1 MAREVANMSLETDV
15 KEALDEFA
23 KMLGISRSSAANM
36 ILKAA
41 LDVDRSE
48 LVAAMTEKLLAKEQT
63 AAAAAVEAA
72 ING

>member
-48 LVAAMTEKLLAKEQT
+48 LVAAMTEKLLVKEQT
-63 AAAAAVEAA
+63 AVAAAVEAA